1 MADLKEIQ
9 ERARFIRAL
18 LDQGEVWFPNG
29 KPRVQITDMD
39 PAWRHNAA
47 AFLVRHAQSY
57 AFQYGIGEME
67 SLFRVKARDIFGETV
82 NIGPTPGSMAY
93 DSVERGMEEAQA
105 ERDADPEAWL
115 KSTTLYK
122 ALVKDLPDNA
132 AELAK
137 HWSDCAIRTDGGEC
151 TCWERHLSECP
162 KRADINERCRCRDYD
177 PEWTL

>member
-1 MADLKEIQ
+1 MADLKEMQ

-47 AFLVRHAQSY
+47 AFMLRHAQGY
-57 AFQYGIGEME
+57 LFHYDLGEIATF
-67 SLFRVKARDIFGETV
+67 LT
-82 NIGPTPGSMAY
+82 GPLAPNPDSMAF
-93 DSVERGMEEAQA
+93 DSLERGMEEAQD
-105 ERDADPEAWL
+105 ERSAAPEAWL
-115 KSTTLYK
+115 KSTALYK
-122 ALVKDLPDNA
+122 ALVKDLPENA

-137 HWSDCAIRTDGGEC
+137 HWSDCAIRTDGGAC
-151 TCWERHLSECP
+151 SCQERHLSECP

-177 PEWTL
+177 PEWTI